1 MQVQNTRTQKKE
13 LLRPMNDNKINLFV
27 CGPTVYDYGHLG
39 HARTYVSFDA
49 FVKFLRKK
57 YEVFYL
63 QNITDIDD
71 KIIQRAEEKNISPS
85 NLAKKFEE
93 EYLKDMDSL
102 SVDSVSRYARATDYI
117 PEIISQTERLLKKDF
132 AYIIENDGIY
142 YDISKF
148 KNYGKLSGRTTQQ
161 AEDGTSRIDESIK
174 KRNKGD
180 FCIWKFS
187 KEENPAWDSPWG
199 KGRPGWHIED
209 TAISEKFFGP
219 QYDIH
224 GGGRD
229 LMFPHHEAEIT
240 IMEAI
245 SEKVP
250 FVFYWI
256 HTGFLTIE
264 GEKMSK
270 SLNNFITIKDFNEK
284 YSPRILRFLIL
295 KSHYRSPFDYQE
307 KKINQARQELIKID
321 QFLFSIKNITKED
334 SVETKELIIK
344 HKKEISDALNDDF
357 NTPVAIAS
365 LFSFITGINMI
376 IDRIDKIQV
385 ENFLKEIDSVFN
397 FIYVNEEEML
407 LRYEENIPEEINELI
422 KEREEFRKNKNFSSA
437 DLVRKKIKE
446 KGYLIEDTKNG
457 IKIKRNE

>member
-1 MQVQNTRTQKKE
+1 MQIQNTLNRKKE
-13 LLRPMNDNKINLFV
+13 ELKPLKDNKVNLFV

-57 YEVFYL
+57 YDVFYL

-71 KIIQRAEEKNISPS
+71 KIIQRAKETNVSS
-85 NLAKKFEE
+85 LDLARKFEE
-93 EYLKDMDSL
+93 EYLKDMESL
-102 SVDSVSRYARATDYI
+102 GVDSVSSYARATEHI
-117 PEIISQTERLLKKDF
+117 PEIISQTKRLLEKDF

-148 KNYGKLSGRTTQQ
+148 KDYGKLSGRTTQQ
-161 AEDGTSRIDESIK
+161 AEDGITRIDESIE

-180 FCIWKFS
+180 FCIWKLS
-187 KEENPAWDSPWG
+187 KEENPSWDSPWG

-229 LMFPHHEAEIT
+229 LMFPHHEAEVT

-245 SEKVP
+245 SGKAP
-250 FVFYWI
+250 FVFYWM

-270 SLNNFITIKDFNEK
+270 SLNNFVTIKDFTKK

-295 KSHYRSPFDYQE
+295 KSHYRSPFDYEE
-307 KKINQARQELIKID
+307 KKIDQAKQELKKID
-321 QFLFSIKNITKED
+321 QLFSTLENVEEKESPETTK
-334 SVETKELIIK
+334 LIEK
-344 HKKEISDALNDDF
+344 HQKEIDEALSDDF
-357 NTPVAIAS
+357 NTPNAVAS
-365 LFSFITGINMI
+365 LFSFITSINLI
-376 IDRIDKIQV
+376 IDKTNKTEIK
-385 ENFLKEIDSVFN
+385 EFLKELDSIFN
-397 FIYVNEEEML
+397 FIYAKEEERL
-407 LRYEENIPEEINELI
+407 LRYEEDIPEEIKELI
-422 KEREEFRKNKNFSSA
+422 KEREDLRENKDFDGA
-437 DLVRKKIKE
+437 DLIRKKIEE
-446 KGYLIEDTKNG
+446 KGYLLEDTKNG
-457 IKIKRNE
+457 IKIKKI